1 VSWID
6 WTVFLGFL
14 AYVVI
19 DGVRRGRGTK
29 TLEGYF
35 VGGRTITWWAAGLS
49 IMATQASA
57 ITVIGT
63 TGQGFESGM
72 EFVQIYFGLAFAM
85 VLLSIF
91 FVPMYRAQPIL
102 TAYEFLERR
111 FGPLTRL
118 LASLIFLVSR
128 CLAFGVVLY
137 APGVVLS
144 ALLGFDVVATVIF
157 IGVLTTLYTMF
168 GGVKAVIATDVK
180 QMVVI
185 IGGLGLVL
193 VLLLIRVIPELG
205 FVGGLEVL
213 GVTGKLNAVE
223 FEAASWDFVP
233 KGVGEAGQS
242 FWND

>member
-1 VSWID
+1 MSWID
-6 WTVFLGFL
+6 WAVFLGFL
-14 AYVVI
+14 SYVVV
-19 DGVRRGRGTK
+19 DGLRRGRGTT

-35 VGGRTITWWAAGLS
+35 AGGRTITWWAAGLS

-118 LASLIFLVSR
+118 LASLIFLLSR

-144 ALLGFDVVATVIF
+144 ALLDFDVAATVIVV
-157 IGVLTTLYTMF
+157 GVLTTVYTMF

-185 IGGLGLVL
+185 LGGLGLVL
-193 VLLLIRVIPELG
+193 VLLLLRIIPEFG

-213 GVTGKLNAVE
+213 GATGKLNAVE
-223 FEAASWDFVP
+223 FEPASWDLIP
-233 KGVGEAGQS
+233 KGIEES
-242 FWND
+242 